1 MSRRRSVGIRF
12 LQIGLVV
19 ASGVVLMDMVR
30 RADLRRAGR
39 LVLEVGP
46 WALLLLVPGL
56 LSILLQAIGWRPVLD
71 FLGRRVHI
79 VRLAAIRLAAEAVLM
94 SVPAGAVAS
103 DYVALSLLQ
112 RRADVPIPEGLAA
125 IAARRVLVV
134 LTNAL
139 YVALALALGYSHL
152 GRASVGLGGASWPWL
167 AWLMVAAAL
176 VLLGSA
182 SVMTLAVFSGN
193 VAARLRRLLSRI
205 PLGSARAWLL
215 ERAGRFDEID
225 RQFGRLASMPRSSL
239 VGSTVVFSAVWVIE
253 AVETLI
259 ALRLVGAPIG
269 FTEALAIEVLVSL
282 LRSIAFVLPS
292 GIGVQDAGYIALL
305 AAFGIPD
312 AATTG
317 VAFLII
323 KRARELFWIAIG
335 YGVLALLAGTLR
347 GAVPPTHDHPATGR
361 GGWPSRS
368 HSGAKSTEHRPSGR

>member
-1 MSRRRSVGIRF
+1 MSRRRSVRIRA

-19 ASGVVLMDMVR
+19 ASGAVLVDMLR

-46 WALLLLVPGL
+46 WAILLLVPGL
-56 LSILLQAIGWRPVLD
+56 LSVLLQAIGWRPVLD
-71 FLGRRVHI
+71 FLGWRVHL
-79 VRLAAIRLAAEAVLM
+79 VRLAAVRLAAEAVQM

-112 RRADVPIPEGLAA
+112 RCADVPIPEGLAA
-125 IAARRVLVV
+125 IAARRVLVI
-134 LTNAL
+134 LTNGI
-139 YVALALALGYSHL
+139 YVVLAFALGYSHL
-152 GRASVGLGGASWPWL
+152 GRASVGLGGVSWL
-167 AWLMVAAAL
+167 AWAMLAAAL

-182 SVMTLAVFSGN
+182 SVMALAVFSGT
-193 VAARLRRLLSRI
+193 VASRLRRLLSHI
-205 PLGSARAWLL
+205 PLGSARAWLS
-215 ERAGRFDEID
+215 ERAARFDETD

-239 VGSTVVFSAVWVIE
+239 AGSAMAFLAVWVIE

-269 FTEALAIEVLVSL
+269 FTEALAVEVLVSL

-305 AAFGIPD
+305 GAFGIPD
-312 AATTG
+312 AATIG
-317 VAFLII
+317 IAFLII

-347 GAVPPTHDHPATGR
+347 GTAPPTHDHPATGR
-361 GGWPSRS
+361 GG
-368 HSGAKSTEHRPSGR
+368 

>member
-1 MSRRRSVGIRF
+1 VSRLRIGRVRA
-12 LQIGLVV
+12 LQIALVV
-19 ASGVVLMDMVR
+19 ASGALLVDMLR

-46 WALLLLVPGL
+46 RALLLLVPGL
-56 LSILLQAIGWRPVLD
+56 VAILLQAIGWRPVLH
-71 FLGRRVHI
+71 FLGRRVRT
-79 VRLAAIRLAAEAVLM
+79 VRLAAIRLASEAVFM

-112 RRADVPIPEGLAA
+112 RRADVPVPEGLAA
-125 IAARRVLVV
+125 IAARRVLVI
-134 LTNAL
+134 LTNGI
-139 YVALALALGYSHL
+139 YVALALALGHSHL
-152 GRASVGLGGASWPWL
+152 GRASVGLGGVSWL
-167 AWLMVAAAL
+167 AWAMVAAAL

-182 SVMTLAVFSGN
+182 SVMALAVFSGT
-193 VAARLRRLLSRI
+193 VAARLRRLLSHI
-205 PLGSARAWLL
+205 PLGSARAWLSD
-215 ERAGRFDEID
+215 RAARFDETD

-239 VGSTVVFSAVWVIE
+239 VGSAMAFLAVWVIE

-259 ALRLVGAPIG
+259 ALRLVGAPVG
-269 FTEALAIEVLVSL
+269 FTDALSIEVLVSL

-305 AAFGIPD
+305 GAFEVPD

-323 KRARELFWIAIG
+323 KRAKELFWITIG

-347 GAVPPTHDHPATGR
+347 GVTPPTHDHNATGR
-361 GGWPSRS
+361 GD
-368 HSGAKSTEHRPSGR
+368 